1 MSKNTTSLQAKD
13 LKSYKRST
21 TIKSI
26 GMNIILLLVTAFML
40 TPLLWMLATALTP
53 NTAIPS
59 TSLIPHNTT
68 LINFKDA
75 WFFPSKI
82 GLNSSLTMG
91 TFLMNSLIVTI
102 CITIGGIITDS
113 LAAYVLAFKD
123 FKGKN
128 LLIFLALATLM
139 IPSYVT
145 LVPQYIIISKMKW
158 LNTYQAQIVPFL
170 ASGMGITLFRS
181 HFLSVS
187 KELVE
192 SAKIDGASDF
202 RIYSTIV
209 MPIAKPI
216 IATMT
221 ILKAMWSWNMYMW
234 PLIICNEER
243 MKPIQVALN
252 TFKGK
257 ATTEWGL
264 LCAGMTIAILPLIV
278 VFLIFQKFFVGGL
291 QAGAVKG

>member
-1 MSKNTTSLQAKD
+1 MNTTEKKTL
-13 LKSYKRST
+13 SYKRVNQ
-21 TIKSI
+21 IKSI
-26 GMNIILLLVTAFML
+26 LLNMLLILLAIIML
-40 TPLLWMLATALTP
+40 TPLVWMVSTALAP
-53 NTAIPS
+53 SSIIP
-59 TSLIPHNTT
+59 PVT
-68 LINFKDA
+68 LLPEEVTFQNFVEA
-75 WFFPSKI
+75 WFAPQK
-82 GLNSSLTMG
+82 GTNGNLTMG
-91 TFLMNSLIVTI
+91 TFFVNSLIVTA
-102 CITIGGIITDS
+102 CITVGGILVDS

-128 LLIFLALATLM
+128 LCIFLALATLM
-139 IPSYVT
+139 IPSYIT
-145 LVPQYIIISKMKW
+145 LVPQYIIVAKWGW
-158 LNTYQAQIVPFL
+158 LNSYQGQIVPFL

-192 SAKIDGASDF
+192 SAKIDGASDL

-216 IATMT
+216 IATMA

-264 LCAGMTIAILPLIV
+264 LCAGMTIAIMPLIV

>member
-1 MSKNTTSLQAKD
+1 MNTAEKKSL
-13 LKSYKRST
+13 SYKKVT
-21 TIKSI
+21 QIKSI
-26 GMNIILLLVTAFML
+26 LLNVLLVFLAFVML
-40 TPLLWMLATALTP
+40 TPLVWMLSTALVP
-53 NTAIPS
+53 SSIIPPAKLLPD
-59 TSLIPHNTT
+59 TITFE
-68 LINFKDA
+68 NFVDA
-75 WFFPSKI
+75 WFFPAKDGSD
-82 GLNSSLTMG
+82 LTMG
-91 TFLMNSLIVTI
+91 TFFMNSVIVTV

-128 LLIFLALATLM
+128 LFIFLALATLM

-145 LVPQYIIISKMKW
+145 LVPQYLIVNKLGW
-158 LNTYQAQIVPFL
+158 LNSYEGQIIPFL

-181 HFLSVS
+181 HFLGVS

-209 MPIAKPI
+209 MPIAKPV
-216 IATMT
+216 IATMA

-234 PLIICNEER
+234 PLIICTNAKY
-243 MKPIQVALN
+243 KPIQVALN

-257 ATTEWGL
+257 STTEWGL
-264 LCAGMTIAILPLIV
+264 LCAGMTIAIMPLIV
-278 VFLIFQKFFVGGL
+278 VFLLCQKFFIGGL

>member
-1 MSKNTTSLQAKD
+1 MNNAEKKSL
-13 LKSYKRST
+13 SYRKVMK
-21 TIKSI
+21 IKS
-26 GMNIILLLVTAFML
+26 LLLNFLLLALSFIML
-40 TPLLWMLATALTP
+40 TPLVWMLSTALAP
-53 NTAIPS
+53 NSAIPPAKLLPS
-59 TSLIPHNTT
+59 SVSLQ
-68 LINFKDA
+68 NFKDA
-75 WFFPSKI
+75 WFFPSKV
-82 GLNSSLTMG
+82 GLDKSLTMG
-91 TFLMNSLIVTI
+91 TFFMNSLIVTV

-128 LLIFLALATLM
+128 LCIFLALATLM

-145 LVPQYIIISKMKW
+145 LVPQYLIVRKFGW
-158 LNTYQAQIVPFL
+158 LNSYEGQIVPFL

-209 MPIAKPI
+209 MPIAKPV
-216 IATMT
+216 IATMA

-234 PLIICNEER
+234 PLIICTKDR
-243 MKPIQVALN
+243 MKPLQVSLN
-252 TFKGK
+252 IFRGQNL
-257 ATTEWGL
+257 TEWGL
-264 LCAGMTIAILPLIV
+264 LCAGMTISILPLV
-278 VFLIFQKFFVGGL
+278 LVFLMCQKFFIGGL

>member
-1 MSKNTTSLQAKD
+1 MNTTEKKTL
-13 LKSYKRST
+13 SYKRVT
-21 TIKSI
+21 QIKSI
-26 GMNIILLLVTAFML
+26 LLNMLLILLAIVML
-40 TPLLWMLATALTP
+40 TPLVWMVSTDLAP
-53 NTAIPS
+53 SSIIP
-59 TSLIPHNTT
+59 PVT
-68 LINFKDA
+68 LLPEEVTFQNFVEA
-75 WFFPSKI
+75 WFAPQK
-82 GLNSSLTMG
+82 GTNSTLTMG
-91 TFLMNSLIVTI
+91 TFFMNSLIVTA
-102 CITIGGIITDS
+102 CITIGGILVDS

-128 LLIFLALATLM
+128 LCIFLALATLM

-145 LVPQYIIISKMKW
+145 LVPQYIIISKLKW
-158 LNTYQAQIVPFL
+158 LNTYQAQIGPFL

-192 SAKIDGASDF
+192 SAKIDGASDL

-216 IATMT
+216 IATMA